1 MEQLHGQE
9 SHGYLIVKNPRDVN
23 GYLRRTRKTVK
34 IHLHFIVGS
43 SIFDG
48 NRSDITR
55 ITWKRMNMRA
65 RWINHTPSPGLP
77 VVGRTIIATYW
88 PGQYFIVSTTEVES
102 DTPLRKFQ
110 RSVALKVDFENVPNE
125 PDIFMTRIFKCDK
138 QGSHK
143 AAEKPLYEREY
154 PTYLE
159 AMNGHNET
167 VDLFVQDQLQ
177 LE

>member
-1 MEQLHGQE
+1 
-9 SHGYLIVKNPRDVN
+9 
-23 GYLRRTRKTVK
+23 
-34 IHLHFIVGS
+34 
-43 SIFDG
+43 
-48 NRSDITR
+48 
-55 ITWKRMNMRA
+55 MRA

-77 VVGRTIIATYW
+77 EVGRTIIATYW
-88 PGQYFIVSTTEVES
+88 PGQYYLVSTTEVES

-110 RSVALKVDFENVPNE
+110 RSVALKIDFEKVPHE

-138 QGSHK
+138 QGSHN

-154 PTYLE
+154 STYLE

-167 VDLFVQDQLQ
+167 VDLFVQEQLQ